1 MSNINTTS
9 LSLKQRGLNRRRK
22 LIVGVSIATIYLILV
37 VILGTSYSEK
47 AILTN
52 FAIKNEAPSFRYLF
66 GTDWMGR
73 DMFARTIKGLSLS
86 IVIGVGTAL
95 ISTVL
100 ALIMGILAAVGG
112 RKVDSIITFLID
124 IVLGIPHILLMILIS
139 VAVGRGLTG
148 VIVGVALT
156 HWPSL
161 ARIIRAEIMQL
172 KEAPYIHIAEKLGK
186 SKRYIVKTH
195 MMPHLVPQVIVGT
208 ILIFPHAILHEA
220 AITFLGFGLSSGKP
234 AIGVILSESMEH
246 LMLGSWWTAFC
257 PGIMLAITVGMFY
270 WLGDGV
276 RKIIDPS
283 TLHE

>member
-1 MSNINTTS
+1 M
-9 LSLKQRGLNRRRK
+9 NRRRK
-22 LIVGVSIATIYLILV
+22 LVAGVSIATIYLILV
-37 VILGTSYSEK
+37 VVLGSSLGEK

-52 FAIKNEAPSFRYLF
+52 FAIKNEPPSFRYLF

-73 DMFARTIKGLSLS
+73 DMLARTLKGLSLS
-86 IVIGVGTAL
+86 IIIGVGTAV

-112 RKVDSIITFLID
+112 KKVDSVITFLID

-161 ARIIRAEIMQL
+161 ARIIRAEILQL
-172 KEAPYIHIAEKLGK
+172 KEAPYIHIAEKLGHSK
-186 SKRYIVKTH
+186 SYIVKKH
-195 MMPHLVPQVIVGT
+195 IMPHLVPQVIVGT

-234 AIGVILSESMEH
+234 AIGIILSESMEH
-246 LMLGSWWTAFC
+246 LMLGSWWTAFS
-257 PGIMLAITVGMFY
+257 PGIMLAFTVGMFY
-270 WLGDGV
+270 WLGDGI